1 MRTKLNDFVAAIVR
15 RKLHIFVATIA
26 LLPAVGRSQEYTVT
40 DLGTLGGNFS
50 IATSVN
56 NKGQVAGQ
64 STTPT
69 QIQSVSEGQADA
81 FLYSNGKMI
90 DLGNFGGDSG
100 SNIAY
105 YFTGNS
111 ANAVNDNGV
120 VAGMAFDADGNPHPF
135 LWSAGTMQD
144 LAPGQ
149 VGGAYG
155 INANNVAVGIIGYGY
170 SSGDFNGFGAIF
182 NGVGNFAGVPVPA
195 SLYVSSPVAINN
207 SGQIAGSC
215 SADEDTIVFG
225 CLAVG
230 TTAQELAP
238 LNNFSVTLANA
249 INASGNTCGEDLWN
263 SDNGPTATAWV
274 GGSPVKLGWP
284 ANIRDSECDGMDDY
298 GQYVGNANTGES
310 NQVGVFWDPVN
321 GARDLNKLIPKF
333 FRKGHEFRI
342 QNAVAL
348 SDSGFIAANCVLEDG
363 QTHACLLT
371 PNPVLILHDN
381 VLGLAKGDEECI
393 QCETILVPEAR
404 SLPESLEGLTEDRR
418 KAVIATVDKIG
429 VEVEHLER
437 ERKISQPKALLLIH
451 DAQRVLAAIDPLR

>member
-15 RKLHIFVATIA
+15 RKLHIFVATVA
-26 LLPAVGRSQEYTVT
+26 LLPAIGWSQEYTVT
-40 DLGTLGGNFS
+40 DLGTLGGSFS

-69 QIQSVSEGQADA
+69 QIQTASEGQADA
-81 FLYSNGKMI
+81 FLYTDGKMI

-120 VAGMAFDADGNPHPF
+120 VAGMAFDAAGNPHPF

-155 INANNVAVGIIGYGY
+155 INADNVAVGIIGYGY
-170 SSGDFNGFGAIF
+170 SSGDFNGYGAVF
-182 NGVGNFAGVPVPA
+182 NGVGNFAGVPVPP
-195 SLYVSSPVAINN
+195 SLFVSSPVAINN
-207 SGQIAGSC
+207 AGQIAGSC

-225 CLAVG
+225 CLATG

-238 LNNFSVTLANA
+238 LNSYSETVANA
-249 INASGNTCGEDLWN
+249 INASGNTCGENYLN
-263 SDNGPTATAWV
+263 SYLGPTATAWI
-274 GGSPVKLGWP
+274 GGTPVSLGWP
-284 ANIRDSECDGMDDY
+284 KGTINSQCDGMDDY
-298 GQYVGNANTGES
+298 GQYVGNANSGAS

-321 GARDLNKLIPKF
+321 GSRDLNKLISKL
-333 FRKGHEFRI
+333 FRKGHAFRI
-342 QNAVAL
+342 TTGVAL
-348 SDSGFIAANCVLEDG
+348 SDTGFIAADCILESG
-363 QTHACLLT
+363 ETHACLLT
-371 PNPVLILHDN
+371 PNPVLILRDN

-393 QCETILVPEAR
+393 QCTTILVPEAR
-404 SLPESLEGLTEDRR
+404 SLPESLDGLTEDRR

-429 VEVEHLER
+429 VEVESLER

-451 DAQRVLAAIDPLR
+451 DAQLVLAAIDPLR